1 MQMESLKCLGAMDFL
16 KDWVAWRK
24 TLGEALQK
32 GRSLGMSDEQ
42 ITELATKMGDFLA
55 EKVCPASK
63 EEELLKQLWDVGT
76 PAERRTIAGLLIKIV
91 S

>member
-1 MQMESLKCLGAMDFL
+1 MEKLKCLGAMDFL
-16 KDWVAWRK
+16 KDWVTWRK

-32 GRSLGMSDEQ
+32 GRALGISDEQ
-42 ITELATKMGDFLA
+42 IKDLATKMGDFLA

-63 EEELLKQLWDVGT
+63 EEELLKQMWDVGT
-76 PAERRTIAGLLIKIV
+76 PEERRTIAGLLIKLV